1 MLSFIPKNL
10 REQFS
15 QHTNRYFLFIA
26 ILQLFTVLSPVNPW
40 TTWVPLIVIFAVSAT
55 KEAIDDRARARADT
69 VANERQYT
77 VYRDGRQGLVQAQ
90 LIGCGDV
97 VVVLENEEMPCDL
110 VLLASTNRS
119 GQAFIQTTNLD
130 GTVLPLAC
138 FASLRIG
145 SRHAYVTDGV

>member
-1 MLSFIPKNL
+1 
-10 REQFS
+10 
-15 QHTNRYFLFIA
+15 
-26 ILQLFTVLSPVNPW
+26 VLTPVNPW

-55 KEAIDDRARARADT
+55 KEAIDDQQRARADT
-69 VANERQYT
+69 VANQRQYT

-90 LIGCGDV
+90 HIGVGDV

-130 GTVLPLAC
+130 GTCSLSSAGRSLVDVLLT
-138 FASLRIG
+138 L
-145 SRHAYVTDGV
+145 